1 MNAIEEEKNLQVYEP
16 SEPVGYINQLH
27 HPRKESHKN
36 KVINPN
42 KSARLH
48 DNRDSSVLCEAYAFP
63 EGS

>member
-42 KSARLH
+42 KSA
-48 DNRDSSVLCEAYAFP
+48 
-63 EGS
+63 